1 MKCKDCPY
9 FHIRQQPIKGWDMG
23 LAECQKHNLV
33 VDFRSMRKVNML
45 VCVEEENYDRCKKDP
60 DNNDDVGSNGGR

>member
-9 FHIRQQPIKGWDMG
+9 FRIRQRPIEDFDLG

-33 VDFRSMRKVNML
+33 VDFQSMRKVNML
-45 VCVEEENYDRCKKDP
+45 ECVEDEHEP
-60 DNNDDVGSNGGR
+60 NGKG